1 MKKIFWLFLLTSIVT
16 SCQTRSSSD
25 QKTADTVAIKHEE
38 HPQPDT
44 ALALNNG
51 AKWKVDSITMVNIG
65 LLKKIIAD
73 VGKNETKNFTT
84 IAGQLQESLNKLI
97 SECKMTGADHEALHK
112 WLEPLLEKV
121 KTLKGASAANGPT
134 LIKDITDYLNLFEKY
149 FEQ

>member
-1 MKKIFWLFLLTSIVT
+1 MKKIFWLFLLTSMVT
-16 SCQTRSSSD
+16 SCQTKSNSD

-44 ALALNNG
+44 ALTLNNG
-51 AKWKVDSITMVNIG
+51 VKWKVDSITMVNVG
-65 LLKKIIAD
+65 LLKNIIAD
-73 VGKNETKNFTT
+73 AGKNQAKDFTT

-97 SECKMTGADHEALHK
+97 SECKMTGADHDALHK

-121 KTLKGASAANGPT
+121 KALKTASAADGPAMV
-134 LIKDITDYLNLFEKY
+134 KDITDYLILFEKY